1 MPPLLRVNSFLLDS
15 IHGLQKLMA
24 DEHIL
29 YAVADG
35 IATITLNRPQ
45 QLNALLPEMNDRLPE
60 LVARA
65 ELDDAVRVVVLTG
78 AGRAF
83 SAGADI
89 KRMSEPGRLGRS
101 ALVGR
106 QRTLHGAEVVE
117 ALLRREKPMIAAVNG
132 VVAGMAC
139 AFVLACDFALAA
151 DSARFVFSFVK
162 MGFIPDSGCTWL
174 LPRRVGLANAQRLCL
189 TGEPADAA
197 TALRLGLVSEVVP
210 TDELA
215 ARARAVAAAI
225 AALSPHA
232 VRQARG
238 LLERAVD
245 SDFHHATQAEA
256 LAQGILGETADH
268 QEAVRAFVEKRPPV
282 FTGK

>member
-1 MPPLLRVNSFLLDS
+1 MSD
-15 IHGLQKLMA
+15 Q
-24 DEHIL
+24 HIL
-29 YAVADG
+29 YEASDG
-35 IATITLNRPQ
+35 IATITLNRPE
-45 QLNALLPEMNDRLPE
+45 QLNALLPEMNDRLP
-60 LVARA
+60 LLIDQA
-65 ELDDAVRVVVLTG
+65 EREDAVRVIVLTG

-106 QRTLHGAEVVE
+106 QRTLHGGAVVE
-117 ALLRREKPMIAAVNG
+117 RLLRREKPMLAAVNG

-139 AFVLACDFALAA
+139 SFVLAADFAIAA
-151 DSARFVFSFVK
+151 DNARFAFSFTKV
-162 MGFIPDSGCTWL
+162 GFIPDSGCTYL

-189 TGEPADAA
+189 TAEPVGAAD
-197 TALRLGLVSEVVP
+197 ALRLGLVTEIVP
-210 TDELA
+210 A
-215 ARARAVAAAI
+215 ADLSARVRGVAASI

-238 LLERAVD
+238 LLERAAA
-245 SDFHHATQAEA
+245 SDFRHAVEAEA

>member
-1 MPPLLRVNSFLLDS
+1 MSD
-15 IHGLQKLMA
+15 Q
-24 DEHIL
+24 HIR
-29 YAVADG
+29 YEVAAG
-35 IATITLNRPQ
+35 IATITLNRPE
-45 QLNALLPEMNDRLPE
+45 QLNAMLPEMNDRLPE
-60 LVARA
+60 LVEQA
-65 ELDDAVRVVVLTG
+65 DADETVRVIILTG

-117 ALLRREKPMIAAVNG
+117 RLLRREKPMLAAVNG

-139 AFVLACDFALAA
+139 SFVLAADFAIAA
-151 DSARFVFSFVK
+151 DSARFAFSFVK
-162 MGFIPDSGCTWL
+162 VGFVPDSACTWL
-174 LPRRVGLANAQRLCL
+174 LPRRVGLAAAQRLCL
-189 TGEPADAA
+189 TAEPADAA
-197 TALRLGLVSEVVP
+197 EALRLGLVSEVVP
-210 TDELA
+210 AGALA
-215 ARARAVAAAI
+215 ARARTLATTI
-225 AALSPHA
+225 AAHAPHA
-232 VRQARG
+232 VRQTRG
-238 LLERAVD
+238 LLARAAASEFRV
-245 SDFHHATQAEA
+245 AVEAEA

>member
-1 MPPLLRVNSFLLDS
+1 MD
-15 IHGLQKLMA
+15 
-24 DEHIL
+24 DHIL

-35 IATITLNRPQ
+35 IATITFNRPDAR
-45 QLNALLPEMNDRLPE
+45 NALLPEMNDRLPV
-60 LVARA
+60 LIDRA
-65 ELDDAVRVVVLTG
+65 EADDAVRVIALTG
-78 AGRAF
+78 AGSAF

-106 QRTLHGAEVVE
+106 QRTLHGAAVVE
-117 ALLRREKPMIAAVNG
+117 RLLHREKPLLAAVNG
-132 VVAGMAC
+132 VAAGMAC
-139 AFVLACDFALAA
+139 SFVLACDFAIAA
-151 DSARFVFSFVK
+151 ESARFAFSFVK

-174 LPRRVGLANAQRLCL
+174 LPRRVGLANAQRICL
-189 TGEPADAA
+189 VAEPLDAA

-210 TDELA
+210 DAELA
-215 ARARAVAAAI
+215 TRTRAVAAAI
-225 AALSPHA
+225 AAHAPHA
-232 VRQARG
+232 ARMTRG
-238 LLERAVD
+238 LLARAAEAEFRD
-245 SDFHHATQAEA
+245 AIEAEA

>member
-1 MPPLLRVNSFLLDS
+1 M
-15 IHGLQKLMA
+15 

-35 IATITLNRPQ
+35 IATITFNRPAAR
-45 QLNALLPEMNDRLPE
+45 NALLPEMNDRLPA
-60 LVARA
+60 LIDQA
-65 ELDDAVRVVVLTG
+65 EADEAVRVIVLTG
-78 AGRAF
+78 AGAAF

-106 QRTLHGAEVVE
+106 QRTLHGAAVVE
-117 ALLRREKPMIAAVNG
+117 RLLRREKPLLAAVNG
-132 VVAGMAC
+132 VAAGMAC
-139 AFVLACDFALAA
+139 SFVLACDFAIAA
-151 DSARFVFSFVK
+151 ASARFAFSFVK

-174 LPRRVGLANAQRLCL
+174 LPRRVGLANAQRICL
-189 TGEPADAA
+189 VAEPIDAA
-197 TALRLGLVSEVVP
+197 TALRLGLVSEIVS
-210 TDELA
+210 DDQLA
-215 ARARAVAAAI
+215 ARTRTVAAAI
-225 AALSPHA
+225 AAHAPHA
-232 VRQARG
+232 ARMTRG
-238 LLERAVD
+238 LLARAAEAEFRDAVE
-245 SDFHHATQAEA
+245 AEA

>member
-1 MPPLLRVNSFLLDS
+1 MD
-15 IHGLQKLMA
+15 
-24 DEHIL
+24 HIL
-29 YAVADG
+29 YDATDG
-35 IATITLNRPQ
+35 IATITFNRPE
-45 QLNALLPEMNDRLPE
+45 QLNALLPEMNDRLPQ
-60 LVARA
+60 LIDQA
-65 ELDDAVRVVVLTG
+65 EADDAVRVIVLTG

-106 QRTLHGAEVVE
+106 QRTLHGGAVVE
-117 ALLRREKPMIAAVNG
+117 RLLRREKPMLAAVNG

-139 AFVLACDFALAA
+139 SFVLAADFAIAA
-151 DSARFVFSFVK
+151 DTARFAFSFVK
-162 MGFIPDSGCTWL
+162 VGFIPDSGCTWL

-189 TGEPADAA
+189 TAEPADAA

-210 TDELA
+210 AADLA
-215 ARARAVAAAI
+215 ARARAVAAGI

-232 VRQARG
+232 IRQTRG
-238 LLERAVD
+238 LLERAAAG
-245 SDFHHATQAEA
+245 DFRHAVEAEA

-268 QEAVRAFVEKRPPV
+268 QEAVRAFVEKRPPR

>member
-1 MPPLLRVNSFLLDS
+1 MSD
-15 IHGLQKLMA
+15 Q
-24 DEHIL
+24 HIL
-29 YAVADG
+29 YEASDG
-35 IATITLNRPQ
+35 IATITLNRPE

-60 LVARA
+60 LVDQA
-65 ELDDAVRVVVLTG
+65 EADDSVRVIVLTG

-101 ALVGR
+101 ALIGR
-106 QRTLHGAEVVE
+106 QRTLHGGEVVE
-117 ALLRREKPMIAAVNG
+117 RLLRREKPMLAAVNG

-139 AFVLACDFALAA
+139 SFVLAADFAIAA
-151 DSARFVFSFVK
+151 DAARFVFSFAK
-162 MGFIPDSGCTWL
+162 LGFIPDSGCTYL

-189 TGEPADAA
+189 TAEAVGAAD
-197 TALRLGLVSEVVP
+197 ALRLGLVTEIVP
-210 TDELA
+210 AAELA
-215 ARARAVAAAI
+215 TRARAVAASI

-232 VRQARG
+232 VRQTRG
-238 LLERAVD
+238 LLERAAA
-245 SDFHHATQAEA
+245 SDFRHAVEAEA

-282 FTGK
+282 FTGR